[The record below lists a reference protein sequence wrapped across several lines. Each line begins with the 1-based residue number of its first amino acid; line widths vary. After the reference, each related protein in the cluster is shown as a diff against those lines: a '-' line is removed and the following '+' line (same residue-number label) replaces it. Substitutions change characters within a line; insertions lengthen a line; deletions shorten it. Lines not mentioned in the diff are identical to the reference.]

1 MVNLASAA
9 LTWADGRAP
18 QPSNGLVSV
27 SWATRS
33 PRCALASPFTFGR
46 GYDRTLRFG
55 HDSVHG
61 RPDLHI
67 SRHAGSIRYGGG
79 LSVVCKD
86 SDSRPLVIVRGYL
99 TRYPPNRVGLTFA
112 VGSQPCGCRKP
123 RFRVVDLRCR

>member
-18 QPSNGLVSV
+18 QPSNGLVV
-27 SWATRS
+27 RFLGHQVAALRS
-33 PRCALASPFTFGR
+33 GQPFTFGR

-86 SDSRPLVIVRGYL
+86 SDSRPLDVIVRGYL
-99 TRYPPNRVGLTFA
+99 TPLPPNRVGLTFA

-123 RFRVVDLRCR
+123 RFRVHPS